1 MEVARIQGEL
11 NGETQGY
18 TDYCM
23 NVRHRLRELLEMM
36 ASSFDEVK
44 VRCLHLPA
52 KGTKVEEMIN
62 WVVREVQTMLNTVW
76 QLNVNFAILAIKG
89 VLIMLNNE
97 RCQEPGH
104 LHRLA
109 TSSDASILQDVPDNM
124 RKLAG

>member
-44 VRCLHLPA
+44 V
-52 KGTKVEEMIN
+52 
-62 WVVREVQTMLNTVW
+62 
-76 QLNVNFAILAIKG
+76 
-89 VLIMLNNE
+89 
-97 RCQEPGH
+97 
-104 LHRLA
+104 
-109 TSSDASILQDVPDNM
+109 
-124 RKLAG
+124 